1 MKINEA
7 CNYLGAD
14 WLYAGESDDGIMLK
28 SPSKHLSGLLV
39 PYHRKHMIKE
49 GLYQSQRIST
59 CQNIK

>member
-39 PYHRKHMIKE
+39 PYHRKHMI
-49 GLYQSQRIST
+49 
-59 CQNIK
+59 